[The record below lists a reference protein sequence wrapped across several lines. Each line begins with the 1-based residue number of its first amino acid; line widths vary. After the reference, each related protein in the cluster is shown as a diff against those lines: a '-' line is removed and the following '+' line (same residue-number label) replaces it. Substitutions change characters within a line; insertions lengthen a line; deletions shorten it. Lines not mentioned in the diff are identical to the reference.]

1 MSSILESAEK
11 NALELNPV
19 QLNSLISTTGMS
31 EETILQMFDETR
43 NKFPSGGLT
52 EAQFLEMNNSESSD
66 SNPKNNSLLHL
77 VFNTLDQDHSGKIDI
92 YEYILTVGL
101 LSKQEPEVSMKCLF
115 QLCDSNR
122 DGFLTKDE
130 IANLLSI
137 FFLKFSDDKNAA
149 ERQEN
154 ESLVKTCMDLVNK
167 AFGDKTQVS
176 EKEFRKHCAE
186 NEELQEMAQSIHAG
200 LVMALAFST
209 LGFY

>member
-77 VFNTLDQDHSGKIDI
+77 VFNTLDQDHS
-92 YEYILTVGL
+92 GL